1 MRVRTVSIVALGLA
15 ALLCS
20 RCGTDITA
28 DYPNRLYGA
37 EGQSIFL
44 DDIEAIVNDQ
54 HLTDDQKR
62 SQLRDLGIEDEELI
76 EALLTL

>member
-20 RCGTDITA
+20 HCGTDISA
-28 DYPNRLYGA
+28 ESPNRLYGA
-37 EGQSIFL
+37 EGQSFVL
-44 DDIEAIVNDQ
+44 EDIGAIVNDR

-62 SQLRDLGIEDEELI
+62 SQLRDLGIEDEDLI